1 MNVAGVPKRAR
12 RTLDERQWHN
22 CAALGSLAL
31 ELVEQSKTR
40 DLTAFEWD
48 AHFLKLQRFRS
59 RALPREARPIVHKL
73 AAMCGLCS
81 ERELRDNRDQFCLD
95 LLFALPKLRAEIQ
108 HDMRTLC
115 RHLLF
120 SSRDRADCYDA

>member
-1 MNVAGVPKRAR
+1 MSIVGGPKQAR
-12 RTLDERQWHN
+12 RSPIDRQGPN
-22 CAALGSLAL
+22 LAAFGSLAL
-31 ELVEQSKTR
+31 ELVAQSKTR

-59 RALPREARPIVHKL
+59 RAMPRETLPIVHKL

-95 LLFALPKLRAEIQ
+95 LLFALPNLRAEIQ
-108 HDMRTLC
+108 HDVRTLC
-115 RHLLF
+115 RQLLF
-120 SSRDRADCYDA
+120 SSCD